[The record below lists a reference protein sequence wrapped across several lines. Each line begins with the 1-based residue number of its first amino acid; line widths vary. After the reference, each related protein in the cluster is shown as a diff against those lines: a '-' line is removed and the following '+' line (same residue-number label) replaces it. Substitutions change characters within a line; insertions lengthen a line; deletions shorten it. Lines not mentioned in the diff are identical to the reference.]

1 MKNKNQGAVR
11 KLAVRSLKNN
21 RMRNTFIILAIILT
35 CMLFTTSFSLVSGM
49 MQAAQEQ
56 TMHEVGG
63 RAHAGLKSATR
74 EQYEA
79 VTKDPRIKKSYYN
92 IFISYA
98 ENIVKRQ
105 TELRYVPYEDDLS
118 EYFIQLEEGHFP
130 EKEKEII
137 VDTFVMDELGV
148 EYKSGETIHLTFSFM
163 GEVIEKDFIVS
174 GWYEGDRISH
184 ASEIIVSQEYW
195 EKLKGNRTDADF
207 VEWGREHPNDRG
219 VGLYAVNFY
228 FDNAS
233 NLQEKVCSV
242 ISDAGY
248 VPETE
253 LDYGVNWAYMENRMD
268 SADPITFVILAGV
281 VGVILLTGYLI
292 IYNIFQIS
300 VMNDIRFYGLLKTIG
315 ATKSQLKKIITFQA
329 MLLSLIGIPIGIC
342 LGYGVGKLGLPFAMR
357 FIENGHMEISLKF
370 NLFIL
375 LFSVFFSVMTV
386 YLSCRRPGKIAG
398 GVSPVEAVRYTDGR
412 NKKKSW
418 VVITAISLSM
428 ILLTFVMTAVGS
440 FRLDSYL
447 ESRIVGDFLLGS
459 NGIFSMTSISDDYAI
474 SEDYL
479 EMADGAEGIIS
490 KDELWARFDN
500 YVKLDEKGINQYK
513 KLDQEGKLR
522 RDEYTEDMIE
532 WVIEGKEDFRMYSY
546 GYTNDLLEKLEVL
559 EGTLDIEKFQEGD
572 YILIGRFHGSE
583 TLEASDGLYHPGDY
597 VKVAG
602 IAEGAKLQE
611 IKNDAGETIGAYYDK
626 MDEKVYE
633 VMAVIDIPYS
643 MDLHRYTANAM
654 DVVLPLREFTESEEN
669 SVCFALSYKVEKE
682 KQEAFEAMLK
692 DYTENTN
699 KFMGYASKDSLKQEF
714 DGMIKVIAVIGISL
728 AAVIAFIGI
737 LNFVNAMITDIISR
751 KREFAVLQ
759 SIGMTGIQLV
769 RMLILEGVRY
779 VAAAGVISFIVGSLL
794 ARIILGALNNVIM
807 FFEYQFQIMP
817 FIIMLPV
824 LLIVAVIVPWAAW
837 HRLQKKSIVERL
849 RENE

>member
-1 MKNKNQGAVR
+1 
-11 KLAVRSLKNN
+11 
-21 RMRNTFIILAIILT
+21 
-35 CMLFTTSFSLVSGM
+35 
-49 MQAAQEQ
+49 
-56 TMHEVGG
+56 
-63 RAHAGLKSATR
+63 
-74 EQYEA
+74 
-79 VTKDPRIKKSYYN
+79 
-92 IFISYA
+92 
-98 ENIVKRQ
+98 
-105 TELRYVPYEDDLS
+105 
-118 EYFIQLEEGHFP
+118 
-130 EKEKEII
+130 
-137 VDTFVMDELGV
+137 
-148 EYKSGETIHLTFSFM
+148 
-163 GEVIEKDFIVS
+163 
-174 GWYEGDRISH
+174 
-184 ASEIIVSQEYW
+184 
-195 EKLKGNRTDADF
+195 
-207 VEWGREHPNDRG
+207 
-219 VGLYAVNFY
+219 
-228 FDNAS
+228 
-233 NLQEKVCSV
+233 
-242 ISDAGY
+242 
-248 VPETE
+248 
-253 LDYGVNWAYMENRMD
+253 
-268 SADPITFVILAGV
+268 
-281 VGVILLTGYLI
+281 
-292 IYNIFQIS
+292 
-300 VMNDIRFYGLLKTIG
+300 
-315 ATKSQLKKIITFQA
+315 
-329 MLLSLIGIPIGIC
+329 
-342 LGYGVGKLGLPFAMR
+342 
-357 FIENGHMEISLKF
+357 
-370 NLFIL
+370 
-375 LFSVFFSVMTV
+375 
-386 YLSCRRPGKIAG
+386 
-398 GVSPVEAVRYTDGR
+398 
-412 NKKKSW
+412 
-418 VVITAISLSM
+418 
-428 ILLTFVMTAVGS
+428 
-440 FRLDSYL
+440 
-447 ESRIVGDFLLGS
+447 
-459 NGIFSMTSISDDYAI
+459 
-474 SEDYL
+474 
-479 EMADGAEGIIS
+479 MADGAEGIIS
-490 KDELWARFDN
+490 KDELWTRFDN

-532 WVIEGKEDFRMYSY
+532 WVIEGKRDIFMHSY

-572 YILIGRFHGSE
+572 FILLGRFHGSE
-583 TLEASDGLYHPGDY
+583 TLEASDGLYHPGDH

-643 MDLHRYTANAM
+643 MDLHRYSANAM

-669 SVCFALSYKVEKE
+669 SVCFAVSYKVEKE
-682 KQEAFEAMLK
+682 KQEAFETMLK

-759 SIGMTGIQLV
+759 SIGMTGNQLV

-824 LLIVAVIVPWAAW
+824 LLIVAVIVPLAAW

>member
-1 MKNKNQGAVR
+1 
-11 KLAVRSLKNN
+11 
-21 RMRNTFIILAIILT
+21 
-35 CMLFTTSFSLVSGM
+35 
-49 MQAAQEQ
+49 
-56 TMHEVGG
+56 
-63 RAHAGLKSATR
+63 
-74 EQYEA
+74 
-79 VTKDPRIKKSYYN
+79 
-92 IFISYA
+92 
-98 ENIVKRQ
+98 
-105 TELRYVPYEDDLS
+105 
-118 EYFIQLEEGHFP
+118 
-130 EKEKEII
+130 
-137 VDTFVMDELGV
+137 
-148 EYKSGETIHLTFSFM
+148 
-163 GEVIEKDFIVS
+163 
-174 GWYEGDRISH
+174 
-184 ASEIIVSQEYW
+184 
-195 EKLKGNRTDADF
+195 
-207 VEWGREHPNDRG
+207 
-219 VGLYAVNFY
+219 
-228 FDNAS
+228 

-315 ATKSQLKKIITFQA
+315 TTKKQLKKIITFQA
-329 MLLSLIGIPIGIC
+329 MLLSLIGIPIGIFI
-342 LGYGVGKLGLPFAMR
+342 GYGVGKLVLPFAMN
-357 FIENGHMEISLKF
+357 FTENGQMEISLKF
-370 NLFIL
+370 NPFIL

-398 GVSPVEAVRYTDGR
+398 SVSPVEAVRYTEGR

-418 VVITAISLSM
+418 VVIMAISLSM

-459 NGIFSMTSISDDYAI
+459 NGIFSVTSISDDYAI
-474 SEDYL
+474 SEDYMD
-479 EMADGAEGIIS
+479 MADGAEGIIS

-513 KLDQEGKLR
+513 KLDEEGKLR
-522 RDEYTEDMIE
+522 KDEYTEDMIE
-532 WVIEGKEDFRMYSY
+532 WVIEGKEDLRMYSY
-546 GYTNDLLEKLEVL
+546 GYTNNLLEKLKVL

-583 TLEASDGLYHPGDY
+583 TLEASDGLYHPGDH

-602 IAEGAKLQE
+602 IVDGAKLQE
-611 IKNDAGETIGAYYDK
+611 I
-626 MDEKVYE
+626 EKVYE
-633 VMAVIDIPYS
+633 VMAVVDIPYS

-654 DVVLPLREFTESEEN
+654 DVVLPLRAFTESKEN

-699 KFMGYASKDSLKQEF
+699 KFMGYASKNSLKQEF

-728 AAVIAFIGI
+728 ATVIAFIGI

-759 SIGMTGIQLV
+759 SIGMTGNQLV

-817 FIIMLPV
+817 FIMMLPV
-824 LLIVAVIVPWAAW
+824 LLIVAVIVPVAAW

>member
-1 MKNKNQGAVR
+1 MRNKNQGAVR

-130 EKEKEII
+130 EKENEMI

-148 EYKSGETIHLTFSFM
+148 EYTSGETIHLTFSFM

-184 ASEIIVSQEYW
+184 ASEIIVSQAYW

-228 FDNAS
+228 FDNATD
-233 NLQEKVCSV
+233 LEEKVCSV

-248 VPETE
+248 VPEKE

-268 SADPITFVILAGV
+268 SADPITFVILASA

-315 ATKSQLKKIITFQA
+315 TTKKQLKKIITYQA
-329 MLLSLIGIPIGIC
+329 MILSMVGIPIGIL
-342 LGYGVGKLGLPFAMR
+342 LGYGIGKLVLPFAMN
-357 FIENGHMEISLKF
+357 FTENGQMEISLKF
-370 NLFIL
+370 NPFIL

-398 GVSPVEAVRYTDGR
+398 GVSPVEAVRYTEGR

-418 VVITAISLSM
+418 VVIMAISLSM

-459 NGIFSMTSISDDYAI
+459 NGIFSVTSISDDYAI
-474 SEDYL
+474 SEDYMD
-479 EMADGAEGIIS
+479 MADGAEGIIS

-513 KLDQEGKLR
+513 KLDEEGKLR
-522 RDEYTEDMIE
+522 KDEYTEDMIE
-532 WVIEGKEDFRMYSY
+532 WVIEGKEDLRMYSY
-546 GYTNDLLEKLEVL
+546 GYTNNLLEKLKVL

-583 TLEASDGLYHPGDY
+583 TLEASDGLYHPGDH

-602 IAEGAKLQE
+602 IADGAKLQE
-611 IKNDAGETIGAYYDK
+611 I
-626 MDEKVYE
+626 EKVYE
-633 VMAVIDIPYS
+633 VMAVVDIPYS

-654 DVVLPLREFTESEEN
+654 DVVLPLREFTESKEN

-682 KQEAFEAMLK
+682 KQEAFESMLK

-699 KFMGYASKDSLKQEF
+699 KFMGYASKNSLKQEF

-728 AAVIAFIGI
+728 ATVIAFIGI

-759 SIGMTGIQLV
+759 SIGMTGNQLV

-817 FIIMLPV
+817 FIMMLPV
-824 LLIVAVIVPWAAW
+824 LLIVAVIVPVAAW

>member
-1 MKNKNQGAVR
+1 MRNKNQGAVR

-63 RAHAGLKSATR
+63 RAHAGLKAATR

-79 VTKDPRIKKSYYN
+79 VVKDPRIKKSYYN

-130 EKEKEII
+130 EKENEMI

-148 EYKSGETIHLTFSFM
+148 EYTSGETIHLTFSFM

-184 ASEIIVSQEYW
+184 ASEIIVSQAYW

-228 FDNAS
+228 FDNATD
-233 NLQEKVCSV
+233 LEGKVCSV

-248 VPETE
+248 VPEKE

-268 SADPITFVILAGV
+268 SADPITFVILASA

-315 ATKSQLKKIITFQA
+315 TTKKQLKKIITYQA
-329 MLLSLIGIPIGIC
+329 MILSMVGIPIGIL
-342 LGYGVGKLGLPFAMR
+342 LGYGIGKLVLPFAMN
-357 FIENGHMEISLKF
+357 FTENGQMEISLKF
-370 NLFIL
+370 NPFIL

-398 GVSPVEAVRYTDGR
+398 GVSPVEAVRYTEGR

-418 VVITAISLSM
+418 VVIMAISLSM

-459 NGIFSMTSISDDYAI
+459 NGIFSVTSISDDYAI
-474 SEDYL
+474 SEDYMD
-479 EMADGAEGIIS
+479 MADGAEGIIS

-513 KLDQEGKLR
+513 KLDEEGKLR

-532 WVIEGKEDFRMYSY
+532 WVIEGKEDLRMYSY
-546 GYTNDLLEKLEVL
+546 GYTNNLLEKLEVL

-583 TLEASDGLYHPGDY
+583 TLEASDGLYHPGDH

-602 IAEGAKLQE
+602 IADGAKLQE
-611 IKNDAGETIGAYYDK
+611 I
-626 MDEKVYE
+626 EKVYE
-633 VMAVIDIPYS
+633 VMAVVDIPYS

-654 DVVLPLREFTESEEN
+654 DVVLPLRAFTESKEN

-699 KFMGYASKDSLKQEF
+699 KFMGYASKNSLKQEF

-759 SIGMTGIQLV
+759 SIGMTGNQLV

-807 FFEYQFQIMP
+807 FFEYQFQVMP
-817 FIIMLPV
+817 FIMMLPV
-824 LLIVAVIVPWAAW
+824 LLIVAVIVPVAAW